1 VAAREDLADGRQG
14 DLTVNVAPAG
24 RSAGEPQSVRSERIA
39 LLDALRAFALF
50 GILQVNILSY
60 LWGPGGLTAFA
71 EPPSAVDRTVYL
83 LVATLVSTKF
93 LSLFA
98 LLFGYGFALQM
109 KSLRRAAGGDEP
121 EARRTYRRR
130 LWFLLAIGVAHGTLL
145 YFGDI
150 LTAYAVCG
158 FVLLLYARAR
168 SSVLARHARNWLLA
182 YAVLSLLLMLA
193 GARIGRM
200 LPDEAISQVPPE
212 WLQRFEIAATGDY
225 ADYVLMSVFDY
236 LDLTLLSLTLASPY
250 IIGLFLLGALAAR
263 QGWLAHPARH
273 PRVWRAAR
281 LIGWCALP
289 AAALGAWLSL
299 QSQIQTPGLPSSWG
313 FTLTTLS
320 FPLLGLYLA
329 WIVARRDAP
338 WMRVIVAWLA
348 PAGRMP
354 LTNYLTQ
361 SLAMG
366 LLLSGWGL
374 GLGAAMSV
382 TALSLLA
389 LAIVAAQI
397 VLSRAWIQRFGQGP
411 VEALWKRATYAS
423 RSDGRDR

>member
-1 VAAREDLADGRQG
+1 MAA
-14 DLTVNVAPAG
+14 APAG
-24 RSAGEPQSVRSERIA
+24 RDAGAPMAARSERIA

-50 GILQVNILSY
+50 GILQVNIQSY
-60 LWGPGGLTAFA
+60 LWGLGGLTVFT
-71 EPPSAVDRTVYL
+71 EPPSTADRAVYL
-83 LVATLVSTKF
+83 LIATFVSTKF

-109 KSLRRAAGGDEP
+109 KSLLREAGDGEAGDET
-121 EARRTYRRR
+121 EARRIYRRR
-130 LWFLLAIGVAHGTLL
+130 LWFLLAIGAAHGTLL

-168 SSVLARHARNWLLA
+168 PSVLARHARNWLLA

-200 LPDEAISQVPPE
+200 LPDKAISQVPTE

-236 LDLTLLSLTLASPY
+236 IDLTLLSLTLASPY
-250 IIGLFLLGALAAR
+250 IIGLFVLGALAAR
-263 QGWLAHPARH
+263 LGWLARPARH

-320 FPLLGLYLA
+320 FPLAGVYLA

-338 WMRVIVAWLA
+338 WMQAIVAWLA

-354 LTNYLTQ
+354 LSNYLLQ
-361 SLAMG
+361 SLLMG
-366 LLLSGWGL
+366 LVLSGWGL
-374 GLGAAMSV
+374 GLGASMSV
-382 TALSLLA
+382 SALSLLA
-389 LAIVAAQI
+389 LVIVAAQI
-397 VLSRAWIQRFGQGP
+397 IVSRLWIGRFGQGP

-423 RSDGRDR
+423 PRRDRRE